1 MMVTML
7 LTVWWVPQ
15 QLLQKAVFDTFSF
28 EGGGDQ
34 KSSTRTD
41 PKYSLFSDSILDSK
55 YLVLAMPRQLE
66 DDKTLHPRN
75 SLLVSKTRR
84 DSVPGRVSRRNSHC
98 SIIEMSDHVV
108 LVEMMTDQP
117 TAANHRQ
124 ISHHDSLDLLTNI
137 RQMEETQKMIQNTM
151 SRIRYPEKPLVPD
164 SSCESQNHASSDV
177 AQGSDCD
184 NHVPSETIVTNKI
197 RELLKSVLRVGNKKP
212 EEKKH
217 LSKNIDY
224 KVHRPMSM
232 SKGVHKTVNESCS
245 EVMFREKRQKKQNMK
260 LHIVKELVTS
270 EQNYVDNLEL
280 LCKDFRHFM
289 ILQTNPVQSTI
300 LEFNNL
306 FEIFNL
312 SKDMLQEFDNRISI
326 WNFSNTISDIFVKNG
341 ERMSVYTSYLQNF
354 TTMISQFDQHCRKY
368 PEFGNLVTIFEK
380 SPKCRKLKIEHFLL
394 KPVQRLPQYKLI
406 FEEYLK
412 QSEEDDEDYKNTE
425 EALKIVTDVL
435 KHANDSI

>member
-1 MMVTML
+1 
-7 LTVWWVPQ
+7 
-15 QLLQKAVFDTFSF
+15 
-28 EGGGDQ
+28 
-34 KSSTRTD
+34 
-41 PKYSLFSDSILDSK
+41 
-55 YLVLAMPRQLE
+55 MPRQLE

-98 SIIEMSDHVV
+98 SIIEMSDHLV

-151 SRIRYPEKPLVPD
+151 ARIRHPENYPDKPLVPD
-164 SSCESQNHASSDV
+164 SSSCENQNNAYSD
-177 AQGSDCD
+177 ATQGSDSD
-184 NHVPSETIVTNKI
+184 NHVPSETVVTNKI

-224 KVHRPMSM
+224 KLQRPMSM
-232 SKGVHKTVNESCS
+232 SKEVHKTVNESGS
-245 EVMFREKRQKKQNMK
+245 EVMFLEKREKKQNIK

-270 EQNYVDNLEL
+270 EQSYVDNLEL

-289 ILQTNPVQSTI
+289 ILQTNPVQSGI

-326 WNFSNTISDIFVKNG
+326 WNYSNNISDIFVKNG
-341 ERMSVYTSYLQNF
+341 GRMSVYTSYLQNF

-406 FEEYLK
+406 LEEYLK
-412 QSEEDDEDYKNTE
+412 QSEEDDEDYKDTE

-435 KHANDSI
+435 KHANDTI